1 LLRDRINRSIQHP
14 SSASLTCF
22 FSSLAY
28 FEGLGLV
35 RQVLAPAS
43 ANKRHAPQWQGQKA
57 KGKVERINHNDMSTK
72 GPSVDPAVF
81 L

>member
-1 LLRDRINRSIQHP
+1 
-14 SSASLTCF
+14 
-22 FSSLAY
+22 
-28 FEGLGLV
+28 LGLV

-57 KGKVERINHNDMSTK
+57 KGKVERTNPNDMLTK